1 MRGKRWVAAGAV
13 ALAGWAAPAASAETI
28 FGITDDNHLVT
39 FDSEPTTALSDRAVT
54 GLNGDNERIVAID
67 VRPATLQLYGISS
80 ADRLYRINVSTGA
93 ATGIG
98 NALDLGGNN
107 VGIDFNPAVD
117 RLRVVT
123 DAGQNVRVNPTDG
136 TVVTDAP
143 LAGTPTV
150 AGVAYTNNG
159 PPSATYPDPPTTRLY
174 DIDTAADA
182 LFEQTPPN
190 DGTLVPIGPL
200 GVDVAGPVGFDVST
214 TDKPSNGQ
222 FETNTAYAAMRPVS
236 DNKTRLYVVNLD
248 TGAAT
253 ARGEIPGEGEVRDI
267 AVAPPVP
274 SFALLL
280 NNLVGQSLAVM
291 RADQPGS
298 IRTVGAISGL
308 ALGERLVGFD
318 RRLADNALYA
328 VSDRDRL
335 YQIDPA
341 TGAATVVGEAIEPAL
356 QGTNF
361 GVDVDPAT
369 DRLRV
374 ISDADQNLSINPTT
388 GATTNNKPVSYGGEV
403 PATNPQVTAIAFSG
417 TALFGIDTGRDAM
430 VREENAG
437 LGTLAV
443 IGELGVDPSG
453 VNGYEIVRRFNH
465 GFAVLETGSNRV
477 LYAINASAPSGQPA
491 NGAAVRVGT
500 LQGTV
505 TGAPIGLAVLNETT
519 PIPEPEPSPTPTP
532 TPTATPDGDKAT
544 PKLTASVKPRRDRSK
559 PFRFRVRG
567 RVQPPDGVDQDAACK
582 GRIRITAKRKSQRF
596 ARVFAPVG
604 DDCAFAKRV
613 KLRKAGRRGRARFAV
628 RFGGN
633 AVLKPRT
640 VARTVRYGAPRG

>member
-1 MRGKRWVAAGAV
+1 MRGKRWVAAATV

-39 FDSEPTTALSDRAVT
+39 FDSEPTTILGDRAVT
-54 GLNGDNERIVAID
+54 GLNGGNERIVAID
-67 VRPATLQLYGISS
+67 VRPATLQLYGLSS

-93 ATGIG
+93 ATAIG
-98 NALDLGGNN
+98 EPLDLGGND

-123 DAGQNVRVNPTDG
+123 DTGQNLRVNPADG

-143 LAGTPTV
+143 LTGDPTV
-150 AGVAYTNNG
+150 ASAAYTNNG
-159 PPSATYPDPPTTRLY
+159 PPSSTYPDPPTTRLY

-182 LFEQTPPN
+182 LLEQTPPN
-190 DGTLVPIGPL
+190 DGTLVNVGPL
-200 GVDVAGPVGFDVST
+200 GVDVGGPVGFDVST
-214 TDKPSNGQ
+214 TDKPSTGQ
-222 FETNTAYAAMRPVS
+222 PETNTAYAAMRPVS
-236 DNKTRLYVVNLD
+236 DNKTRLYVVDLG

-253 ARGEIPGEGEVRDI
+253 ARGESPGEGDVRDI

-280 NNLVGQSLAVM
+280 ENLVGQSLAVM
-291 RADQPGS
+291 RADQPGRV
-298 IRTVGAISGL
+298 RTVGAISGL

-318 RRLADNALYA
+318 RRLSDNGLYA
-328 VSDRDRL
+328 VSDRDRV

-341 TGAATVVGEAIEPAL
+341 TGAATVVGDAIDPAL
-356 QGTNF
+356 EGTHF
-361 GVDVDPAT
+361 GVDVDPVS

-374 ISDADQNLSINPTT
+374 ISDTDQNLTVNPTT
-388 GATTNNKPVSYGGEV
+388 GATTAGKPVSYGGEV
-403 PATNPQVTAIAFSG
+403 PAPDPQVTAIAFANA
-417 TALFGIDTGRDAM
+417 TLFGIDTGRDAT

-443 IGELGVDPSG
+443 VGELGVDPSG

-465 GFAVLETGSNRV
+465 GFAVLETGNNRG
-477 LYAINASAPSGQPA
+477 LYAINASASPGQPA
-491 NGAAVRVGT
+491 NGTAVRVGT
-500 LQGTV
+500 VQGTV

-519 PIPEPEPSPTPTP
+519 PIPEPEPTPSPTP
-532 TPTATPDGDKAT
+532 TPTATPDDRPR
-544 PKLTASVKPRRDRSK
+544 PKLSASVRPRRDRSK
-559 PFRFRVRG
+559 PFRFRVKG
-567 RVQPPDGVDQDAACK
+567 RVQPPEGIDRAAACK
-582 GRIRITAKRKSQRF
+582 GRIRITAKRKQRRF
-596 ARVFAPVG
+596 ARVFARVG
-604 DDCAFAKRV
+604 DRCTFARRV

-640 VARTVRYGAPRG
+640 VARTVRYGVPRG